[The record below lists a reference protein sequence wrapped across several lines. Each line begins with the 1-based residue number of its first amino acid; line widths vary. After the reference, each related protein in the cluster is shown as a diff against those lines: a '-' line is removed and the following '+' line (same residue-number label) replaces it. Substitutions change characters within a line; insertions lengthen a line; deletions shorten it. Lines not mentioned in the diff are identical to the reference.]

1 MAPVGYL
8 PPAAPEGVVEADT
21 RVNREALT
29 WRCSRWRRSSASQRR
44 LHAPSSWPGSILI
57 GHGRSPL
64 ALTSKSSNGCGW
76 RFFGCGRSC
85 SSHEASSRS
94 NRPRPGRHKGVS
106 WASCRPSGTSQT
118 FSRWGC
124 GYRWVLWLVTAC
136 TRVAR
141 SPHRSWCISP
151 TGQKHWSEAAS
162 HTAAGVPSSR
172 AQSRSCPPNSGARVL
187 PVRSRG
193 RAGLA
198 ARAPRGSDGRLQQD
212 A

>member
-1 MAPVGYL
+1 MMRTSFVRYLPRAHRSHLGAPVGVSRR
-8 PPAAPEGVVEADT
+8 PARRRKD
-21 RVNREALT
+21 ALS
-29 WRCSRWRRSSASQRR
+29 WRCFWRSSWRRR

-106 WASCRPSGTSQT
+106 WASGRPSGTSQT
-118 FSRWGC
+118 CSRWGC

-151 TGQKHWSEAAS
+151 TDRPEA
-162 HTAAGVPSSR
+162 
-172 AQSRSCPPNSGARVL
+172 L
-187 PVRSRG
+187 VRSRLPHG
-193 RAGLA
+193 RRRSILS
-198 ARAPRGSDGRLQQD
+198 RSEPLLPTVRGSEHTDPNTCLKGL
-212 A
+212 